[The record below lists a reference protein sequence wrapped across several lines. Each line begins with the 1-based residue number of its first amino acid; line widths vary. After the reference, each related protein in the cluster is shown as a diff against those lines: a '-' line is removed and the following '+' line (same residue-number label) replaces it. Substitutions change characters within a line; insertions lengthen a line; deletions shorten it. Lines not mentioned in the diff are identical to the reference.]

1 LTPDPGATI
10 LARQSIARH
19 LAAIDALG
27 LEWSSADQI
36 RYVRTALEHGID
48 ALQRADDARFDF
60 LADCAML
67 AGQNMQDARL
77 HFTDERLRRL
87 ENPESDATVGS
98 FFLELG
104 IILALEL
111 VVVATATYAVPALI
125 AFAAAGARSQAVRS
139 LTDVASVGAG
149 LERAVAQR
157 AATSK
162 ALDALATV
170 VADREA
176 VLLQVSA
183 QNRWNA
189 LPTQE
194 AMQSLGLAQREY
206 AVGLAAH
213 ESSLTLVEAVH
224 AAIDAAAGS
233 VPPSLT
239 SAQLQELL
247 DGALAN
253 TTVGRVAEQIATDDV
268 VRELLSAPQGEA
280 TGAPGMFQT
289 SELVGRFLESN
300 ERARAEAADQWA
312 ELRFHI
318 RVLPDAAFVASE
330 ITQQLLW
337 SLHADPPPP
346 GGPGPRPDSADGQT
360 LVRGMEVVLW
370 LAWMRQIQALGQRFI
385 TTSPT
390 PVTPLPHEGR
400 VWMDMFVT
408 SIRGVVGFGGAAT
421 FVDGIRYPGLVALAD
436 DHAQY
441 LYGQFAREFFVR
453 TPDACPAPLEF
464 DAARYDTVDTLP
476 EGQERT
482 DRLAEMK
489 LLTIVFF
496 QTLEADP
503 AAIGSGGDPLVD
515 RARETLRMLLGL
527 EPEHDIVAE
536 FLASQ
541 PPISVP
547 DAELPEQTRVSEPA
561 EDALAAYN
569 AERVARDDLTKLA
582 TMITDLDLLISQFPS
597 EPIDSS
603 AGLVERFAA
612 EDLKQAIA
620 DKQQAVATQYE
631 TFVEHAAGQPA
642 LVDEF
647 DAEYATRLQQLRD
660 WPPPA
665 PQLSSPPTS

>member
-27 LEWSSADQI
+27 LEWSAADQI

-48 ALQRADDARFDF
+48 ALERADDARFDF

-77 HFTDERLRRL
+77 HFTDERLDKL
-87 ENPESDATVGS
+87 ENPESDATIGG
-98 FFLELG
+98 FFVELG

-125 AFAAAGARSQAVRS
+125 AFAAAGARSQSVRS
-139 LTDVASVGAG
+139 LSDALGHALEGAVTERQAASEA
-149 LERAVAQR
+149 LKALAAAVADKDAALLR
-157 AATSK
+157 ASREAHWYEP
-162 ALDALATV
+162 AVQDAVDALRQAER
-170 VADREA
+170 D
-176 VLLQVSA
+176 
-183 QNRWNA
+183 
-189 LPTQE
+189 
-194 AMQSLGLAQREY
+194 Y

-213 ESSLTLVEAVH
+213 EGSETLVRNVEATL
-224 AAIDAAAGS
+224 AAAPAT

-239 SAQLQELL
+239 STQLQDLL

-268 VRELLSAPQGEA
+268 VRELFTAPPGEA

-300 ERARAEAADQWA
+300 ERARAEAAHQWA
-312 ELRFHI
+312 ALRFHI

-337 SLHADPPPP
+337 SLHADPPP
-346 GGPGPRPDSADGQT
+346 GGPGPGPGSADAQT
-360 LVRGMEVVLW
+360 IARGMEVVLW
-370 LAWMRQIQALGQRFI
+370 LAWMRQIQALGQRFVS
-385 TTSPT
+385 TAQVPGT
-390 PVTPLPHEGR
+390 PMPYEGR
-400 VWMDMFVT
+400 VWLDIFAT
-408 SIRGVVGFGGAAT
+408 SVRSVGGPGFGAT
-421 FVDGIRYPGLVALAD
+421 LVDGIRYPGLVALAD
-436 DHAQY
+436 DHAEY

-515 RARETLRMLLGL
+515 KTRETLRTLLGL

-547 DAELPEQTRVSEPA
+547 DAALPEQPA
-561 EDALAAYN
+561 PADPVQEALAAIS
-569 AERVARDDLTKLA
+569 AERVGRDDLTKLA
-582 TMITDLDLLISQFPS
+582 TMVTDLDLLISQFPS
-597 EPIDSS
+597 EPVDPS

-631 TFVEHAAGQPA
+631 TFLEHAAGQPA

-665 PQLSSPPTS
+665 PQLSSPPTP